1 MTKIIKY
8 FINNAPL
15 NHMLLLVL
23 LMAGVLAYI
32 KIPKEIFPDVT
43 LNKIIISG
51 SYSGASATI
60 LEKMVVRDIEDDV
73 SNVSGISKIESMI
86 RPGRFSIVLTL
97 DESADSYAVLNK
109 VKDQLAGI
117 RQNIP
122 SDMTEPV
129 AMVLDK
135 NRDLVRLSVASKN
148 SDFEKLLVDV
158 KEIKSKLSK
167 IDHISEVDIYGDSDQ
182 KLEIKIDDYALN
194 AYGLSAN
201 DVLAAIRNLSY
212 IFPIGDIDDKE
223 NFIFVSTSNGKA
235 DIGEWENTLLNIGG
249 KKLFL
254 KDIASVRMYH
264 PRDVTLSTFNGE
276 YNIVMKISK
285 DAEGN
290 SIALSQQLRDYI
302 EQQVK
307 PQYPDLSFNFFQD
320 SSEPIDERLSII
332 ISNLTFGLIL
342 IFFTMYF
349 LINRNT
355 AIVVTMGVP
364 FAFIIGLI
372 FIYVGGYSLNMV
384 SLIGALLVV
393 GIAVDDAVVVSE
405 NIQRHIDEGMA
416 PSEAAIAGVKEVVL
430 PITLATLTTV
440 AAFLPMFMLSG
451 EMGLFIKLIPIVVI
465 MVLMGSLL
473 ESFFFLPL
481 HAKEFLKKGDRSL
494 DWSPVTRRYE
504 KILHKLIHHKKLTL
518 ALFFIVVPLLTV
530 ATLKTM
536 HFQLFPSFDAR
547 SLNVTGKMNIN
558 TDLEATYAVANA
570 VEKVILA
577 HKKELYIKTVS
588 MLSGKR
594 RSLSNS
600 WDTGT
605 NLFYISLEL
614 EEQVP
619 QNWVNHYINPILDFS
634 FKFNPPEKIRDI
646 SSAEVANRLRTLLA
660 PLKKQYKIDEL
671 AVMEQKAGIV
681 KTDIQLNLISND
693 DAKMQKAV
701 TLLETKMEQIE
712 GVKDVVDNIRY
723 GKMEYKV
730 KLNAYGEQLGLSE
743 GVVAQVLSGYFLG
756 SRKAQTFT
764 AEGVVDITTEYR
776 QKDSVGTLDDFEIPL
791 GDGRFV
797 KLSEVADYI
806 KVQDYEIIEKEDGD
820 IVKTVSA
827 NVDKKSTTATQVLS
841 ALEPVIAEIEKR
853 GIRVEMRGEKE
864 QNDQLKKDMLTAA
877 VFAVFIMLILLLLI
891 FPKIKYALMILS
903 VIPFSI
909 FGALLGHLIMGINM
923 TMPSVIGIL
932 GLAGVVINDGII
944 MLDFLHGT
952 HEAKQFYYRAR
963 LRLRPIV
970 ITSVTTFVGLSTLMF
985 FASGQAAI
993 MQPLAISL
1001 GFGLLWGTVMN
1012 LFYLPTLYAMVNK
1025 IEDEPESVTEAKAK
1039 KAGGRQAFEESGS
1052 FLLK

>member
-1 MTKIIKY
+1 
-8 FINNAPL
+8 
-15 NHMLLLVL
+15 
-23 LMAGVLAYI
+23 
-32 KIPKEIFPDVT
+32 PKEIFPDVT
-43 LNKIIISG
+43 LNKILVAG
-51 SYSGASATI
+51 AYSGASATI
-60 LEKMVVRDIEDDV
+60 LDKMVVRDIEDDL
-73 SNVSGISKIESMI
+73 SSVSGVSKIESMI

-97 DESADSYAVLNK
+97 DENADSYVVLNK
-109 VKDQLAGI
+109 VKDQLANVQ
-117 RQNIP
+117 QNIP
-122 SDMTEPV
+122 PDMNEPI

-135 NRDLVRLSVASKN
+135 NRDLVRLSVSSKN
-148 SDFEKLLVDV
+148 ADFERLLVDV
-158 KEIKSKLSK
+158 KNIKSKLNK
-167 IDHISEVDIYGDSDQ
+167 IKHISEVDIYGDSDQ

-194 AYGLSAN
+194 AYGLNADN
-201 DVLAAIRNLSY
+201 VLTAIRNLSY
-212 IFPIGDIDDKE
+212 IYPIGDIDDKD

-235 DIGEWENTLLNIGG
+235 DIAEWENTLLDIGG
-249 KKLFL
+249 KQLYL
-254 KDIASVRMYH
+254 KDIAAIKLYH
-264 PRDVTLSTFNGE
+264 PQDVTLSTFNGE

-285 DAEGN
+285 DSEGN

-302 EQQVK
+302 EEKVQ
-307 PQYPDLSFNFFQD
+307 PQYPDLTFNFFQD

-332 ISNLTFGLIL
+332 IANLTFGLIL
-342 IFFTMYF
+342 IFLTMYF

-372 FIYVGGYSLNMV
+372 FIYTGGYSLNMV

-416 PSEAAIAGVKEVVL
+416 PAEAAVVGVKEVIL

-451 EMGLFIKLIPIVVI
+451 EMGLFIKLIPIVVV

-481 HAKEFLKKGDRSL
+481 HAKELLKKGNKSL

-504 KILHKLIHHKKLTL
+504 RILHRLIHHKKLTL
-518 ALFFIVVPLLTV
+518 ALFFIIVPLLTV
-530 ATLKTM
+530 GTLKTM
-536 HFQLFPSFDAR
+536 HFQLFPSFDGR

-558 TDLEATYAVANA
+558 TDLEDTYAIANDI
-570 VEKVILA
+570 EKVILG
-577 HKKELYIKTVS
+577 HKEELYIKSVS

-594 RSLSNS
+594 RSLSGS

-634 FKFNPPEKIRDI
+634 FAFNPPEKVRDI
-646 SSAEVANRLRTLLA
+646 SSREVASRLRTLLA
-660 PLKKQYKIDEL
+660 PLKEQYKIDEL
-671 AVMEQKAGIV
+671 AVMEQKPGIV

-693 DAKMQKAV
+693 DVKMQKAV
-701 TLLETKMEQIE
+701 TALESKLQQID
-712 GVKDVVDNIRY
+712 GVKDIVNNIRY
-723 GKMEYKV
+723 GKMEYKI

-743 GVVAQVLSGYFLG
+743 GGVAQVLSGYFLG
-756 SRKAQTFT
+756 SRKAQTFSS
-764 AEGVVDITTEYR
+764 EGVVDITTEYQ
-776 QKDSVGTLDDFEIPL
+776 QKDSIATLNEFEIPL
-791 GDGRFV
+791 RDGRFV
-797 KLSEVADYI
+797 KLEEVADFI
-806 KVQDYEIIEKEDGD
+806 TIQDYEIIEKEDGD
-820 IVKTVSA
+820 IVKMVSA
-827 NVDKKSTTATQVLS
+827 NVDKKRITASEILTTLDP
-841 ALEPVIAEIEKR
+841 LIEEIEKS
-853 GIRVEMRGEKE
+853 GIRVVVLGEKE
-864 QNDQLKKDMLTAA
+864 KNDQLKNDMLTAS
-877 VFAVFIMLILLLLI
+877 VFALLIMLILLLLI

-909 FGALLGHLIMGINM
+909 FGALFGHLIMGMNM

-952 HEAKQFYYRAR
+952 HEAKEFYYRAK
-963 LRLRPIV
+963 LRVRPIV
-970 ITSVTTFVGLSTLMF
+970 ITTVTTFVGLSTLMF

-1001 GFGLLWGTVMN
+1001 GFGLIWGTVMN

-1025 IEDEPESVTEAKAK
+1025 IKETP
-1039 KAGGRQAFEESGS
+1039 
-1052 FLLK
+1052 

>member
-1 MTKIIKY
+1 
-8 FINNAPL
+8 
-15 NHMLLLVL
+15 
-23 LMAGVLAYI
+23 
-32 KIPKEIFPDVT
+32 
-43 LNKIIISG
+43 
-51 SYSGASATI
+51 
-60 LEKMVVRDIEDDV
+60 
-73 SNVSGISKIESMI
+73 
-86 RPGRFSIVLTL
+86 
-97 DESADSYAVLNK
+97 
-109 VKDQLAGI
+109 
-117 RQNIP
+117 
-122 SDMTEPV
+122 
-129 AMVLDK
+129 
-135 NRDLVRLSVASKN
+135 
-148 SDFEKLLVDV
+148 
-158 KEIKSKLSK
+158 
-167 IDHISEVDIYGDSDQ
+167 
-182 KLEIKIDDYALN
+182 
-194 AYGLSAN
+194 
-201 DVLAAIRNLSY
+201 
-212 IFPIGDIDDKE
+212 
-223 NFIFVSTSNGKA
+223 
-235 DIGEWENTLLNIGG
+235 
-249 KKLFL
+249 
-254 KDIASVRMYH
+254 
-264 PRDVTLSTFNGE
+264 
-276 YNIVMKISK
+276 
-285 DAEGN
+285 
-290 SIALSQQLRDYI
+290 
-302 EQQVK
+302 
-307 PQYPDLSFNFFQD
+307 
-320 SSEPIDERLSII
+320 
-332 ISNLTFGLIL
+332 
-342 IFFTMYF
+342 
-349 LINRNT
+349 
-355 AIVVTMGVP
+355 
-364 FAFIIGLI
+364 
-372 FIYVGGYSLNMV
+372 
-384 SLIGALLVV
+384 
-393 GIAVDDAVVVSE
+393 
-405 NIQRHIDEGMA
+405 
-416 PSEAAIAGVKEVVL
+416 
-430 PITLATLTTV
+430 
-440 AAFLPMFMLSG
+440 
-451 EMGLFIKLIPIVVI
+451 
-465 MVLMGSLL
+465 
-473 ESFFFLPL
+473 
-481 HAKEFLKKGDRSL
+481 
-494 DWSPVTRRYE
+494 
-504 KILHKLIHHKKLTL
+504 
-518 ALFFIVVPLLTV
+518 
-530 ATLKTM
+530 M

-577 HKKELYIKTVS
+577 HKEELYIKTVS

-619 QNWVNHYINPILDFS
+619 QNWVNHYINPILDLS

-660 PLKKQYKIDEL
+660 PLKTQYKIDEL

-701 TLLETKMEQIE
+701 TLLETKMEQID

>member
-1 MTKIIKY
+1 
-8 FINNAPL
+8 
-15 NHMLLLVL
+15 
-23 LMAGVLAYI
+23 
-32 KIPKEIFPDVT
+32 PKEIFPDVT
-43 LNKIIISG
+43 LNKILVAG
-51 SYSGASATI
+51 AYSGASATI
-60 LEKMVVRDIEDDV
+60 LDKMVVRDIEDDL
-73 SNVSGISKIESMI
+73 SSVSGVSKIESMI

-97 DESADSYAVLNK
+97 DENADSYVVLNK
-109 VKDQLAGI
+109 VKDQLANVQ
-117 RQNIP
+117 QNIP
-122 SDMTEPV
+122 PDMNEPI

-135 NRDLVRLSVASKN
+135 NRDLVRLSVSSKN
-148 SDFEKLLVDV
+148 ADFERLLVDV
-158 KEIKSKLSK
+158 KNIKSKLNK
-167 IDHISEVDIYGDSDQ
+167 IKHISEVDIYGDSDQ

-194 AYGLSAN
+194 AYGLNADN
-201 DVLAAIRNLSY
+201 VLTAIRNLSY
-212 IFPIGDIDDKE
+212 IYPIGDIDDKD

-235 DIGEWENTLLNIGG
+235 DIAEWENTLLDIGG
-249 KKLFL
+249 KQLYL
-254 KDIASVRMYH
+254 KDIAAIKLYH
-264 PRDVTLSTFNGE
+264 PQDVTLSTFNGE

-285 DAEGN
+285 DSEGN

-302 EQQVK
+302 EEKVQ
-307 PQYPDLSFNFFQD
+307 PQYPDLTFNFFQD

-332 ISNLTFGLIL
+332 IANLTFGLIL
-342 IFFTMYF
+342 IFLTMYF

-372 FIYVGGYSLNMV
+372 FIYTGGYSLNMV

-416 PSEAAIAGVKEVVL
+416 PAEAAVVGVKEVIL

-451 EMGLFIKLIPIVVI
+451 EMGLFIKLIPIVVV

-481 HAKEFLKKGDRSL
+481 HAKELLKKGNKSL

-504 KILHKLIHHKKLTL
+504 RILHRLIHHKKLTL
-518 ALFFIVVPLLTV
+518 ALFFIIVPLLTV
-530 ATLKTM
+530 GTLKTM
-536 HFQLFPSFDAR
+536 HFQLFPSFDGR
-547 SLNVTGKMNIN
+547 SLDITGKMNIN
-558 TDLEATYAVANA
+558 TDLEDTYAIANDI
-570 VEKVILA
+570 EKVILA
-577 HKKELYIKTVS
+577 HKEELYIKSVS

-594 RSLSNS
+594 RSLSGS

-634 FKFNPPEKIRDI
+634 FAFNPPEKVRDI
-646 SSAEVANRLRTLLA
+646 SSREVASRLRTLLA
-660 PLKKQYKIDEL
+660 PLKEQYKIDEL
-671 AVMEQKAGIV
+671 AVMEQKPGIV

-693 DAKMQKAV
+693 DVKMQKAV
-701 TLLETKMEQIE
+701 TALESKLQQID
-712 GVKDVVDNIRY
+712 GVKDIVNNIRY
-723 GKMEYKV
+723 GKMEYKI

-743 GVVAQVLSGYFLG
+743 GGVAQVLSGYFLG
-756 SRKAQTFT
+756 SRKAQTFSS
-764 AEGVVDITTEYR
+764 EGVVDITTEYQ
-776 QKDSVGTLDDFEIPL
+776 QKDSIATLNEFEIPL
-791 GDGRFV
+791 RDGRFV
-797 KLSEVADYI
+797 KLEEVADFI
-806 KVQDYEIIEKEDGD
+806 TIQDYEIIEKEDGD
-820 IVKTVSA
+820 IVKMVSA
-827 NVDKKSTTATQVLS
+827 NVDKKRITASEILTTLDP
-841 ALEPVIAEIEKR
+841 LIEEIEKS
-853 GIRVEMRGEKE
+853 GIRVVVLGEKE
-864 QNDQLKKDMLTAA
+864 KNDQLKNDMLTAS
-877 VFAVFIMLILLLLI
+877 VFALLIMLILLLLI

-909 FGALLGHLIMGINM
+909 FGALFGHLIMGMNM

-952 HEAKQFYYRAR
+952 HEAKEFYYRAK
-963 LRLRPIV
+963 LRVRPIV
-970 ITSVTTFVGLSTLMF
+970 ITTVTTFVGLSTLMF

-1001 GFGLLWGTVMN
+1001 GFGLIWGTVMN

-1025 IEDEPESVTEAKAK
+1025 IKETP
-1039 KAGGRQAFEESGS
+1039 
-1052 FLLK
+1052 